1 MHKIIELI
9 ADRSAMPAEWVTE
22 ETKIEDL
29 DIESLEFIELIFEI
43 ETACDVKIPATWDAD
58 FSTVGD
64 IIKSIDLLKN
74 SEAPASE

>member
-29 DIESLEFIELIFEI
+29 DIESLDFVELIFEI
-43 ETACDVKIPATWDAD
+43 ETAYDVKIPAVWDAD

-64 IIKSIDLLKN
+64 IIKAIDLLKN